1 MTFLKLEI
9 CIVWRSVIKFGVLC
23 LDWASS
29 FSPSFGG
36 SKIFKSAFFVFF
48 STKCYVQRTLR
59 FWALRS
65 VFVVGLYRVLYACT
79 IGTEI
84 KVIRLLVR
92 ELWFLKCFL
101 YLENYVF
108 TCFLD
113 FFFSFDHYKILES
126 DHSAYEDSKNLYSQ
140 NTYDHYFTR
149 NRSSKKLENKLCY
162 FSYYQ
167 GVSLWYTSVKRIK

>member
-9 CIVWRSVIKFGVLC
+9 SIVWRSVIKFGILC
-23 LDWASS
+23 RAHRSH
-29 FSPSFGG
+29 FYPSFGA
-36 SKIFKSAFFVFF
+36 SKVQNLRF
-48 STKCYVQRTLR
+48 SEFSLLTLR
-59 FWALRS
+59 FWAFRA
-65 VFVVGLYRVLYACT
+65 VFVIGLYRELYAWT

-84 KVIRLLVR
+84 QVIRLLVR

-126 DHSAYEDSKNLYSQ
+126 DHSAYEDSKNLYGQ
-140 NTYDHYFTR
+140 NTYDHYFAR
-149 NRSSKKLENKLCY
+149 NRSSKKIENKLYY

-167 GVSLWYTSVKRIK
+167 GVSLWYTSV

>member
-1 MTFLKLEI
+1 MAFLKLEI

-23 LDWASS
+23 RAHRSR
-29 FSPSFGG
+29 FSPSFGA
-36 SKIFKSAFFVFF
+36 SKVQNLRFWEF
-48 STKCYVQRTLR
+48 SLLTLR
-59 FWALRS
+59 FWVFRA
-65 VFVVGLYRVLYACT
+65 VFVVGFYRALYAWT

-84 KVIRLLVR
+84 EVIRLLVR
-92 ELWFLKCFL
+92 ESWFLKCFL

-113 FFFSFDHYKILES
+113 FFFSFDHFKILET

-140 NTYDHYFTR
+140 NTYDHYFAQ

-167 GVSLWYTSVKRIK
+167 GVSLWYTSV